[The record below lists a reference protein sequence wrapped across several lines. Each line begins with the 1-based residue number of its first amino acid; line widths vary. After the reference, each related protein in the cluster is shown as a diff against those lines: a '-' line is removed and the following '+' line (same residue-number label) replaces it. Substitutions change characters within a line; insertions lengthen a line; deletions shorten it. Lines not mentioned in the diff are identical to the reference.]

1 MPLNLRVAKG
11 SRLTHTELDGNFTH
25 LDNRIDS
32 ASDSSYIK
40 GIIDS
45 TYMKGIID
53 SAYMDDL
60 LADNY
65 LDSADAI
72 LLIDSAY
79 VNARL
84 DATLFLDSAETIA
97 LIDSAYVNARVDAS
111 DYLDSAEAI
120 QLIDSAY
127 VIARQT
133 HYLDSDLVKA
143 ITLDSAEVIA
153 LIDSAYVNA
162 RATIMF
168 ADSAELIRHF
178 AVEGHEGNIV
188 PKTDSAY
195 SLGEPDRYWRHL
207 YISPG
212 SVHVGTLGAK
222 VEASGGVINLTSG
235 SKVGGVEISTFQDS
249 DARVLVDS
257 DYVQARQATDSATV
271 TSVVDSNYIQ
281 TRINSTP
288 SRPVLQA
295 FNAAD
300 SATYNQ
306 FGGGTVIF
314 LNDGDGGDPC
324 LAVKDSANGNFRVV
338 SFGVTPSG
346 GGGF

>member
-1 MPLNLRVAKG
+1 MPLTLRVPKG
-11 SRLTHTELDGNFTH
+11 SRLTHTELDGNFSY
-25 LDNRIDS
+25 LENKIDS
-32 ASDSSYIK
+32 VGDSSYIK

-45 TYMKGIID
+45 VYMKGIID
-53 SAYMDDL
+53 SAYMDSL
-60 LADNY
+60 LYDNY
-65 LDSADAI
+65 LDSTDAI
-72 LLIDSAY
+72 ALIDSAY

-84 DATLFLDSAETIA
+84 DDTLFLDSAEVIT

-162 RATIMF
+162 RATVMF
-168 ADSAELIRHF
+168 ADSADLIRHF
-178 AVEGHEGNIV
+178 GTEGHAGNIV

-212 SVHVGTLGAK
+212 SIHVGTLGAK
-222 VEASGGVINLTSG
+222 VQASGGVINLTAG
-235 SKVGGVEISTFQDS
+235 SKVGGVEISTYGDS
-249 DARVLVDS
+249 DTQLLIDS
-257 DYVQARQATDSATV
+257 AYVQARQTSDSANV
-271 TSVVDSNYIQ
+271 TSIVDSDYIQ
-281 TRINSTP
+281 SKADVVKLKTFAT
-288 SRPVLQA
+288 A
-295 FNAAD
+295 DNAVYDLLPAG
-300 SATYNQ
+300 SL
-306 FGGGTVIF
+306 IF
-314 LNDGDGGDPC
+314 VSDGNNGDPC
-324 LAVKDSANGNFRVV
+324 LALKDSSGGFFRVV
-338 SFGVTPSG
+338 STLGAALDAGGG

>member
-1 MPLNLRVAKG
+1 MPIVLRVPKG
-11 SRLTHTELDGNFTH
+11 SRLTHTELDGNFSY
-25 LDNRIDS
+25 LENKIDS
-32 ASDSSYIK
+32 AADSAYIK

-53 SAYMDDL
+53 SAYMDSL
-60 LADNY
+60 LFDNY
-65 LDSADAI
+65 LDSADAV

-84 DATLFLDSAETIA
+84 DTSSFLDSAEAIQ

-162 RATIMF
+162 RVTTMF
-168 ADSAELIRHF
+168 VDSADLIRHF
-178 AVEGHEGNIV
+178 GVEGHDGNIV
-188 PKTDSAY
+188 PKVDSAY
-195 SLGEPDRYWRHL
+195 GLGEPDRYWRHL

-212 SVHVGTLGAK
+212 SIFVGTLGAK
-222 VEASGGVINLTSG
+222 VEASGGVINLTAG
-235 SKVGGVEISTFQDS
+235 SKVGGEVISTFVDS
-249 DARVLVDS
+249 DVRALVDS
-257 DYVQARQATDSATV
+257 DYISARQAKDSANV
-271 TSVVDSNYIQ
+271 VAIVDSDYAQEKVDILKLK
-281 TRINSTP
+281 TFAT
-288 SRPVLQA
+288 
-295 FNAAD
+295 AD
-300 SATYNQ
+300 SATYNLLPT
-306 FGGGTVIF
+306 GSVIF
-314 LNDGDGGDPC
+314 VSDGNAGNPC
-324 LAVKDSANGNFRVV
+324 LAVKDSNNGFFRLVQL
-338 SFGVTPSG
+338 GGALDDQGG

>member
-1 MPLNLRVAKG
+1 MPLVLRVAKG
-11 SRLTHTELDGNFTH
+11 SRLTHGELDGNFTH
-25 LDNRIDS
+25 LDNKIDS
-32 ASDSSYIK
+32 AADSAYIK

-53 SAYMDDL
+53 SAYMDGL

-84 DATLFLDSAETIA
+84 DTSSFLDSAEAIQ

-143 ITLDSAEVIA
+143 ITVDSAEVIA

-162 RATIMF
+162 RATVMF
-168 ADSAELIRHF
+168 ADSADLIRHF
-178 AVEGHEGNIV
+178 GVEGHAGNIV

-222 VEASGGVINLTSG
+222 VEASGGVINLTAG
-235 SKVGGVEISTFQDS
+235 SKVGGEVISTYTDS
-249 DARVLVDS
+249 DTQVLVDS
-257 DYVQARQATDSATV
+257 G
-271 TSVVDSNYIQ
+271 YIQ

-306 FGGGTVIF
+306 FGAGTVIF